1 MIIAHNLMAMNSQ
14 RQLSIVSGTVSKK
27 AEKLSSGYRINRA
40 ADDAAG
46 LSISEK
52 MRRQVRGLTKATENA
67 EDGISMVQIADGAL
81 SEVQDML
88 QRMNELCVQAAN
100 GTNAASDRQNI
111 QDEVTQLIAE
121 IDRVAETTKFN
132 ETYLLNGSLS
142 KGGRGVYNLAI
153 NNRKFEEVRKKYEED
168 KEKAKL
174 KLTALNGANAG
185 KELSLDALSDTK
197 GLKIIYMQD
206 NIQTTQTANGNPTS
220 TNPKYTQLKNAL
232 KMEIVPNAVQ
242 EIIAA
247 FSPAYDFLNNSS
259 IGIGLALGG
268 NNYPGLSSSTL
279 AYVRFGHYSYSDGTV
294 DPNTLEYQLAVNVDA
309 LKIDNNGNL
318 DADSRK
324 KLEVTIVHEMMHAFM
339 DEALTNGMTG
349 TVDGKH
355 ADDRFPKWFIEGM
368 AQAAAGGYYDGND
381 WVNGGLG
388 INTTSGD
395 SFISSQLQANKL
407 GGSSNTS
414 NYGTGYLASMYL
426 GYLAGG
432 KTVNAASMKNGLA
445 TVLKNIRDGESL
457 QDVIVRLTGK
467 TSITDF
473 ENSFSK
479 DANVIQFVKDLTA
492 FVGGGTGGAVGNF
505 TTANDILADNAITS
519 GTPATLFELNIQN
532 DNVKNVY
539 NDPDYIVFKGGSAT
553 NGKGSYNNGP
563 LEIAASKHI
572 TGFGAAIHAGTDTDM
587 NNKIPVYID
596 AMDAA
601 SIGVDQVDVRTVDLA
616 TLSIE
621 RVALA
626 LAQVSAQRS
635 ELGACQN
642 RLEHTINNLD
652 NVVENTTAAE
662 SQIRDTDMAKE
673 MVAYSNANIL
683 QQAGQ
688 SMLTQMNQS
697 NQGVLSLIA

>member
-1 MIIAHNLMAMNSQ
+1 
-14 RQLSIVSGTVSKK
+14 
-27 AEKLSSGYRINRA
+27 
-40 ADDAAG
+40 
-46 LSISEK
+46 
-52 MRRQVRGLTKATENA
+52 
-67 EDGISMVQIADGAL
+67 
-81 SEVQDML
+81 
-88 QRMNELCVQAAN
+88 
-100 GTNAASDRQNI
+100 
-111 QDEVTQLIAE
+111 
-121 IDRVAETTKFN
+121 
-132 ETYLLNGSLS
+132 
-142 KGGRGVYNLAI
+142 
-153 NNRKFEEVRKKYEED
+153 
-168 KEKAKL
+168 
-174 KLTALNGANAG
+174 
-185 KELSLDALSDTK
+185 
-197 GLKIIYMQD
+197 
-206 NIQTTQTANGNPTS
+206 
-220 TNPKYTQLKNAL
+220 
-232 KMEIVPNAVQ
+232 
-242 EIIAA
+242 
-247 FSPAYDFLNNSS
+247 
-259 IGIGLALGG
+259 
-268 NNYPGLSSSTL
+268 
-279 AYVRFGHYSYSDGTV
+279 
-294 DPNTLEYQLAVNVDA
+294 
-309 LKIDNNGNL
+309 
-318 DADSRK
+318 
-324 KLEVTIVHEMMHAFM
+324 
-339 DEALTNGMTG
+339 
-349 TVDGKH
+349 
-355 ADDRFPKWFIEGM
+355 
-368 AQAAAGGYYDGND
+368 
-381 WVNGGLG
+381 
-388 INTTSGD
+388 
-395 SFISSQLQANKL
+395 
-407 GGSSNTS
+407 
-414 NYGTGYLASMYL
+414 MYL

-432 KTVNAASMKNGLA
+432 KTINAASMKNGLA
-445 TVLKNIRDGESL
+445 AVLKNIRDGESL

-467 TSITDF
+467 TSISDF

-539 NDPDYIVFKGGSAT
+539 NDPDYTVFKGGSAT
-553 NGKGSYNNGP
+553 NGKGTYNDGP
-563 LEIAASKHI
+563 LEIAASKQL

-587 NNKIPVYID
+587 NNKIHVYID

-688 SMLTQMNQS
+688 SMLAQMNQS